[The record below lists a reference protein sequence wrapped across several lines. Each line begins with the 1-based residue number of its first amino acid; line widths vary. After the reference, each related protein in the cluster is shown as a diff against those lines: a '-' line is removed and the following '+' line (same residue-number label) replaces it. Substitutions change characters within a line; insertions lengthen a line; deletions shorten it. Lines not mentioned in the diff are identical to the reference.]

1 MGNIYSYNSNTR
13 DGEDEAL
20 LLRQNKALVG
30 SLTRRQQE
38 EYERYKTNNEKNIYL
53 RAILSER
60 NRDEDEEINEELQKI
75 RKDLTRRQKR
85 EYEKCRT
92 DQEKFFYLKAV
103 HSERERG
110 DGYTLILITV
120 LIILTFGSIFILN
133 KKCPECEIIKYSIV
147 LLNGIVYI
155 IQALETI
162 IVTFTGSHLKSQ
174 LAYCQLGPDETI
186 KISL

>member
-13 DGEDEAL
+13 DGEDE
-20 LLRQNKALVG
+20 VG

-110 DGYTLILITV
+110 VCL
-120 LIILTFGSIFILN
+120 F
-133 KKCPECEIIKYSIV
+133 KEIHHRCDSKQQTESV
-147 LLNGIVYI
+147 
-155 IQALETI
+155 
-162 IVTFTGSHLKSQ
+162 
-174 LAYCQLGPDETI
+174 
-186 KISL
+186 